1 MVEPTREFEPF
12 DCIPSDRAKRFRRN
26 LLQHG
31 SKADKFGYTLADCF
45 LRRDQGAV
53 VRGTD
58 VFDQAGTYVDPVLSP
73 TAGRG
78 TAVMRDAALAGVA
91 YVPAAGG
98 AAVVLVPPAATPGA
112 RDKQDERATA
122 HKMRV
127 ADSAAFLIRHIS
139 DESTL
144 TLLDADP
151 YRQNGPEMFDYVM
164 SNCLVPVLATGLQDL
179 KTRFWAVSIISHIG
193 ISEATISLL
202 LKELRLING

>member
-1 MVEPTREFEPF
+1 MARMVEPTKEFEPF

-31 SKADKFGYTLADCF
+31 SKADKFGYTFADCF

-91 YVPAAGG
+91 YVPAAGRDG
-98 AAVVLVPPAATPGA
+98 ATRMLVP
-112 RDKQDERATA
+112 
-122 HKMRV
+122 
-127 ADSAAFLIRHIS
+127 
-139 DESTL
+139 
-144 TLLDADP
+144 
-151 YRQNGPEMFDYVM
+151 
-164 SNCLVPVLATGLQDL
+164 
-179 KTRFWAVSIISHIG
+179 
-193 ISEATISLL
+193 
-202 LKELRLING
+202 